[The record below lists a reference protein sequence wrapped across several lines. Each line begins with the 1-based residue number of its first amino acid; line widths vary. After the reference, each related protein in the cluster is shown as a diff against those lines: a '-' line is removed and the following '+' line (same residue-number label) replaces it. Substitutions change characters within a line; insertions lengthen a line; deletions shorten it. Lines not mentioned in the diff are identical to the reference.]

1 MPKLSDR
8 QKDHQRLYAN
18 LKLIQKNY
26 TVYELIK
33 LLDISEGTWHYR
45 MKEPWRLFSYD
56 DFKAISIYC
65 KIELSQLLEGTLQLR

>member
-8 QKDHQRLYAN
+8 QKDHQRLLEN

-26 TVYELIK
+26 SVDELIE
-33 LLDISEGTWHYR
+33 LLDISMGTWFNR
-45 MKEPWRLFSYD
+45 MKEPWKYFSYD

-65 KIELSQLLEGTLQLR
+65 NIELSQLLEGTLQLR